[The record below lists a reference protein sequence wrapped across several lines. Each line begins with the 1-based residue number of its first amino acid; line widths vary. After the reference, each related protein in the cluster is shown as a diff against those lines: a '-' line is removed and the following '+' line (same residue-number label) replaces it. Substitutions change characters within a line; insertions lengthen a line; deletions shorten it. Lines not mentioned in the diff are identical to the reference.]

1 MMLETNQYLASLRDS
16 VDLIAKVAHGNLA
29 RPVPSCPNWTM
40 SHLVWHCTRVHNAI
54 VQIVVDKVQG
64 FDKLRPYKR
73 VEDDVLINTFV
84 DGATSL
90 IDVFKSTPPDTEIWS
105 WVGPA
110 PLTWAI
116 RRMTQETM
124 VHAWDAATA
133 IGPAPTM
140 PGDMASDGIDEFL
153 HNFLRL
159 QRESMPAPGGSVHIH
174 CTDVHGEWF
183 IDEPEAGNIV
193 ITREHAKG
201 TCAIRGNASQLLL
214 VLWRRQPLSTVEVI
228 GAQDVAERFVERT
241 AL

>member
-1 MMLETNQYLASLRDS
+1 MMLETNQYLASLRHS
-16 VDLIAKVAHGNLA
+16 VDLISKAADGNLA

-73 VEDDVLINTFV
+73 VDDDVLIDTFV
-84 DGATSL
+84 DGANSL

-133 IGPAPTM
+133 IGPTPTM

-183 IDEPEAGNIV
+183 INEPEVGNIV

-228 GAQDVAERFVERT
+228 GAGDVAERFVERT

>member
-1 MMLETNQYLASLRDS
+1 MLERDQYIASLRDS
-16 VDLIAKVAHGNLA
+16 VALIAGVADGNLS
-29 RPVPSCPNWTM
+29 RPVPSCPNWSM
-40 SHLVWHCTRVHNAI
+40 SHLVWHCTRVHEAI

-64 FDKLRPYKR
+64 FDKLRPFKR
-73 VEDDVLINTFV
+73 VDDEVLIDTFV
-84 DGATSL
+84 RGANTL
-90 IDVFKSTPPDTEIWS
+90 IDVFNSTPPDDEIWS

-110 PLTWAI
+110 PVSWAI
-116 RRMTQETM
+116 RRMTQETL
-124 VHAWDAATA
+124 VHGWDAATA
-133 IGPAPTM
+133 IGPAPAL

-183 IDEPEAGNIV
+183 IDEPEVGNI
-193 ITREHAKG
+193 IISREHAKG
-201 TCAIRGNASQLLL
+201 TCAIRGEAGQLLL

-228 GAQDVAERFVERT
+228 GAEDVAERFVERT